1 MPLKITIA
9 DNAGFCYGVMRAIK
23 MAENAIDKYKKMY
36 SLGPIIHNPQ
46 VVEEY
51 EKKGL
56 KVLEDLEDADA
67 PILIRSHGVPPEVY
81 NKIKDKNI
89 DYIDATCPFVKEAQ
103 DYAREMYNE
112 GYTIVI
118 FGDKNHPEVK
128 AHLGYA
134 NYNAYIID
142 NPEDA
147 KQIFSD
153 KIGVIS
159 QTTQSVENFAKT
171 VAELSK
177 NAKQIK
183 VYNTICDATEKR
195 QESAEELSK
204 KSDIMIVIGG
214 KNSAN
219 TRKLYEIC
227 RQYCEKSYHIETE
240 SEIEI
245 GWFEG
250 VERVGITAGAS
261 TPSYMI
267 ERVYNYIKG
276 IDAKKLS

>member
-1 MPLKITIA
+1 MNITIA
-9 DNAGFCYGVMRAIK
+9 ENAGFCYGVMRAIK
-23 MAENAIDKYKKMY
+23 MADDAMKHRKKIY

-56 KVLEDLEDADA
+56 KVLESLDDVDA
-67 PILIRSHGVPPEVY
+67 PILIRSHGVPPETY
-81 NKIKDKNI
+81 DKIEKKGI
-89 DYIDATCPFVKEAQ
+89 DFIDATCPFVKEAQ
-103 DYAREMYNE
+103 DYAKELYLKN
-112 GYTIVI
+112 YTVVI

-134 NYNAYIID
+134 DYEAVVINSVEEAKKIIS
-142 NPEDA
+142 E
-147 KQIFSD
+147 

-159 QTTQSVENFAKT
+159 QTTQSVERFAAV

-177 NAKQIK
+177 NAKELK

-195 QESAEELSK
+195 QKSAMQLAK
-204 KSDIMIVIGG
+204 KSDLMIVIGG
-214 KNSAN
+214 RNSAN

-227 RQYCEKSYHIETE
+227 RQFCSNVYHIETE
-240 SEIEI
+240 EEIEAK
-245 GWFEG
+245 WFDNI
-250 VERVGITAGAS
+250 RNVGITAGAS

-267 ERVYNYIKG
+267 DRVYKYIES
-276 IDAKKLS
+276 IDEK

>member
-1 MPLKITIA
+1 MNIKIA
-9 DNAGFCYGVMRAIK
+9 ENAGFCYGVMRAIK
-23 MAENAIDKYKKMY
+23 MADDAIKKYKKLY

-56 KVLEDLEDADA
+56 KVAQDLNDIDA
-67 PILIRSHGVPPEVY
+67 PVLIRSHGVPPEVY
-81 NKIKDKNI
+81 NEINKKGV

-103 DYAREMYNE
+103 DYAKEMFLK

-128 AHLGYA
+128 AHLGYTD
-134 NYNAYIID
+134 YNAYIV
-142 NPEDA
+142 NTPEEA
-147 KQIFSD
+147 KNVVAE

-159 QTTQSVENFAKT
+159 QTTQSVERFASV

-177 NAKQIK
+177 NSKQLN

-195 QESAEELSK
+195 QKSAK
-204 KSDIMIVIGG
+204 KLAKESDIMIVIGG

-227 RQYCEKSYHIETE
+227 SKYCKKAYHIETE
-240 SEIEI
+240 DEIQKE
-245 GWFEG
+245 WFLD
-250 VERVGITAGAS
+250 VDNVGITAGAS
-261 TPSYMI
+261 TPSYI
-267 ERVYNYIKG
+267 IDRVYNFIKG
-276 IDAKKLS
+276 MDSE

>member
-1 MPLKITIA
+1 MNITIA
-9 DNAGFCYGVMRAIK
+9 ENAGFCYGVMRAIK
-23 MAENAIDKYKKMY
+23 MADDAIKRHKKIY

-56 KVLEDLEDADA
+56 KVLESLDDVDA
-67 PILIRSHGVPPEVY
+67 PILIRSHGVPPETY
-81 NKIKDKNI
+81 DKIEKKGI
-89 DYIDATCPFVKEAQ
+89 DFIDATCPFVKEAQ
-103 DYAREMYNE
+103 DYAKELYLKN
-112 GYTIVI
+112 YKVVI

-134 NYNAYIID
+134 DYKAIVINSVEEAREIIA
-142 NPEDA
+142 E
-147 KQIFSD
+147 

-159 QTTQSVENFAKT
+159 QTTQSVERFAAV

-177 NAKQIK
+177 NAKELK

-195 QESAEELSK
+195 QKSAMQLAK
-204 KSDIMIVIGG
+204 KSDLMIVIGG
-214 KNSAN
+214 RNSAN

-227 RQYCEKSYHIETE
+227 KHFCSNVYHIETE
-240 SEIEI
+240 REIEAK
-245 GWFEG
+245 WFENI
-250 VERVGITAGAS
+250 RNVGITAGAS

-267 ERVYNYIKG
+267 ERVYKYIES
-276 IDAKKLS
+276 IDEK

>member
-1 MPLKITIA
+1 MNIA
-9 DNAGFCYGVMRAIK
+9 IAENAGFCYGVMRAIK
-23 MAENAIDKYKKMY
+23 MADDAIKQYKTIY

-56 KVLEDLEDADA
+56 KVLESFDGVHA
-67 PILIRSHGVPPEVY
+67 PILIRSHGVPPETY
-81 NKIKDKNI
+81 DKIRKKGI
-89 DYIDATCPFVKEAQ
+89 DFIDATCPFVKEAQ
-103 DYAREMYNE
+103 DYAKELYLKN
-112 GYTIVI
+112 YTVVI

-134 NYNAYIID
+134 DYKAIVINSVDEAKKII
-142 NPEDA
+142 
-147 KQIFSD
+147 SD

-159 QTTQSVENFAKT
+159 QTTQSVERFSKI

-177 NAKQIK
+177 NAKELK

-195 QESAEELSK
+195 QKSAMQLAK
-204 KSDIMIVIGG
+204 KSDLMIVIGG
-214 KNSAN
+214 RNSAN

-227 RQYCEKSYHIETE
+227 KQFCSRVYHIETE
-240 SEIEI
+240 QEIKAE
-245 GWFEG
+245 WFDNICN
-250 VERVGITAGAS
+250 VGITAGAS

-267 ERVYNYIKG
+267 ERVCKYIES
-276 IDAKKLS
+276 IDEK

>member
-1 MPLKITIA
+1 MNITIA
-9 DNAGFCYGVMRAIK
+9 ENAGFCYGVMRAIK
-23 MAENAIDKYKKMY
+23 MADDAMKHRKKIY

-56 KVLEDLEDADA
+56 KVLESLDDVDA
-67 PILIRSHGVPPEVY
+67 PILIRSHGVPPETY
-81 NKIKDKNI
+81 DKIEKKGI
-89 DYIDATCPFVKEAQ
+89 DFIDATCPFVKEAQ
-103 DYAREMYNE
+103 DYAKELYLKN
-112 GYTIVI
+112 YTVVI

-134 NYNAYIID
+134 DYEAVVINSVEEAKNIIS
-142 NPEDA
+142 E
-147 KQIFSD
+147 

-159 QTTQSVENFAKT
+159 QTTQSVERFAAV

-177 NAKQIK
+177 NAKELK

-195 QESAEELSK
+195 QKSAMQLAK
-204 KSDIMIVIGG
+204 KSDLMIVIGG
-214 KNSAN
+214 RNSAN

-227 RQYCEKSYHIETE
+227 RQFCSNVYHIETE
-240 SEIEI
+240 EEIEAK
-245 GWFEG
+245 WFDNI
-250 VERVGITAGAS
+250 RNVGITAGAS

-267 ERVYNYIKG
+267 DRVYKYIES
-276 IDAKKLS
+276 IDEK

>member
-1 MPLKITIA
+1 MKITIA
-9 DNAGFCYGVMRAIK
+9 ENAGFCYGVMRAIK
-23 MAENAIDKYKKMY
+23 MANDAIKEHKQIY
-36 SLGPIIHNPQ
+36 SFGPIIHNPQ

-56 KVLEDLEDADA
+56 KVLENIDEADA
-67 PILIRSHGVPPEVY
+67 PILIRSHGVPPETY
-81 NKIKDKNI
+81 SKIRDKKIK
-89 DYIDATCPFVKEAQ
+89 YIDATCPFVKEAQ
-103 DYAREMYNE
+103 DYARELYLA
-112 GYTIVI
+112 GYKVVI

-134 NYNAYIID
+134 DYKAYVVNSVEEARKI
-142 NPEDA
+142 A
-147 KQIFSD
+147 GD

-159 QTTQSVENFAKT
+159 QTTQSIERFSMV

-177 NAKQIK
+177 HTKELK

-195 QESAEELSK
+195 QKSAMQLAK
-204 KSDIMIVIGG
+204 ISDIMIVIGG

-227 RQYCEKSYHIETE
+227 KQYCRRVYHIETE
-240 SEIEI
+240 DEIDVK
-245 GWFEG
+245 WFTDND
-250 VERVGITAGAS
+250 RIGITAGAS

-267 ERVYNYIKG
+267 DRVYNKIVGKYEI
-276 IDAKKLS
+276 